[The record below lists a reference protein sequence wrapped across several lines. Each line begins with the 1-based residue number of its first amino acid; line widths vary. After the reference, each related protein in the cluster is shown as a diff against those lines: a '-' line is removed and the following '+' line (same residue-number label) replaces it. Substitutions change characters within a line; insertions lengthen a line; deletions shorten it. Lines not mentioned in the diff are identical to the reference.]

1 MKHRLDFSIGPVQGF
16 ISQSRRTRDLWGS
29 SFLLAFL
36 STHAIYAARENGA
49 RVVRPSVDD
58 DPLFR
63 HASGDVTTKPPCA
76 TVPNHVVVETDHD
89 PAVLARAMEYAVEN
103 AWDRVCGAVWDRYVA
118 HATGAGNNTEVIW
131 ERQVN
136 TFWEITWTTAPTDS
150 RDNRRGRR
158 KHWRSHI
165 PPDEPGDKCTVMHD
179 LQELSGYVRV
189 REGKKQKQFWQ
200 MIGQRVGAFDL
211 RDNERLCAVAL
222 VKRLFPQVAQPALGW
237 KIDTLSW
244 PSTVYL
250 GAVPWIRRVVTAVPD
265 AAREYA
271 DTMEIA
277 VGRGA
282 FRSRGSLFD
291 GLGTG
296 AAGNF
301 PKLAAN
307 YMDLQSVGN
316 KNRCP
321 IEDENH
327 RQSLA
332 DELQSLHDG
341 QDDDGRLGGPSS
353 VYALL
358 LADGD
363 RLGKL
368 VDTVGGEVASTALS
382 SFNRR
387 VPEIAR
393 TYDGVTVYAGGDDVL
408 AMLPV
413 DGALQCAD
421 ELSQVYTSCFAG
433 SGSMVDRATLSAA
446 VVFAHV
452 RMPLSA
458 ALAEAHQLLDDVAK
472 EGNGRSS
479 LAIGVLKPG
488 GRYCRWVSTWE
499 RRHGGTDRR
508 AVEMLGH
515 LVDALG
521 SEDGEPG
528 ISSALVYRIRELLA
542 LLCGWDRWEPGSWGQ
557 VPDGLDLDPLLRAE
571 ILNSLA
577 TRMETGAGERAQ
589 EVADSVVSLL
599 TRSRNTLPE
608 EPKVQVTY
616 RGQERAMEVGVD
628 ALLLA
633 RFLLNLDDPEADQ

>member
-1 MKHRLDFSIGPVQGF
+1 MEQRLDFSIGPVQGF

-63 HASGDVTTKPPCA
+63 RVCGEVTTKPISA

-89 PAVLARAMEYAVEN
+89 PAAVARAMEYAVEN

-118 HATGAGNNTEVIW
+118 HATGAGNNTVAIW
-131 ERQVN
+131 ERQVK
-136 TFWEITWTTAPTDS
+136 TFWDITWTAGLADR
-150 RDNRRGRR
+150 RDNLRARR
-158 KHWRSHI
+158 KHWRSHR
-165 PPDEPGDKCTVMHD
+165 PPDEPGDKCTVISD
-179 LQELSGYVRV
+179 LQELSGFVLVRNRDEQERFWDLV
-189 REGKKQKQFWQ
+189 RSRMGHFN
-200 MIGQRVGAFDL
+200 L

-222 VKRLFPQVAQPALGW
+222 VKRLFPQVAHPALGW

-250 GAVPWIRRVVTAVPD
+250 GAVPWIRRVIAAAPD
-265 AAREYA
+265 EARDYA
-271 DTMEIA
+271 EIVQISA
-277 VGRGA
+277 PEGVIRRPPPFVGLA
-282 FRSRGSLFD
+282 
-291 GLGTG
+291 TG
-296 AAGNF
+296 EAGDF
-301 PKLAAN
+301 PRIEAN
-307 YMDLQSVGN
+307 YMHRRDVLNEGL
-316 KNRCP
+316 CP
-321 IEDENH
+321 LEDDDD
-327 RQSLA
+327 RQGLA
-332 DELQSLHDG
+332 DA
-341 QDDDGRLGGPSS
+341 LGSIYRVKDERGPLGPPSTF
-353 VYALL
+353 YALL

-368 VDTVGGEVASTALS
+368 VDTVGGEVVSMALA

-387 VPEIAR
+387 VPEIAN

-421 ELSQVYTSCFAG
+421 ELSRAYTSCFAG

-472 EGNGRSS
+472 DGNGRSS

-508 AVEMLGH
+508 AVEMLRH

-521 SEDGEPG
+521 SSEDGEPG
-528 ISSALVYRIRELLA
+528 LSSSLVYRIRELLA

-571 ILNSLA
+571 ILHSLA
-577 TRMETGAGERAQ
+577 TRMETGAGKRAH

-633 RFLLNLDDPEADQ
+633 RFLLNLDDPKADR